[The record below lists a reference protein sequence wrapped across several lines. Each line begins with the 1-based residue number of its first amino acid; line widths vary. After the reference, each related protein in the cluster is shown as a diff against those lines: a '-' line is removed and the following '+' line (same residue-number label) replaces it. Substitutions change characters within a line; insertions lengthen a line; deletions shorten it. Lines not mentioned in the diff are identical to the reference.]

1 MRITVVTFLAVVV
14 AVAAG
19 CGAVGHV
26 TRAATRTSAS
36 SSSCRSAAACHTLAN
51 AGTIGHDRA
60 EPRRRLPALDK
71 QQGFHLSTITDVV
84 RGQIAYPDT
93 NPGTGYP
100 GMTPNLLH
108 GTACEGRR
116 RLRRALRRRAEVRR
130 QERERPPRAAPARG
144 V

>member
-1 MRITVVTFLAVVV
+1 VRITVVTFLAVVV

-26 TRAATRTSAS
+26 TEGNPYVGKKLFTQT
-36 SSSCRSAAACHTLAN
+36 CGACHTLAN
-51 AGTIGHDRA
+51 AGTSGTIGPNLDDA
-60 EPRRRLPALDK
+60 FLPSK

-108 GTACEGRR
+108 GTDAKDVAVYV
-116 RLRRALRRRAEVRR
+116 ALCA
-130 QERERPPRAAPARG
+130 G
-144 V
+144 VPKCVVKNENIPTSSTGTGV